1 LERGEP
7 EARIEL
13 LAQRAG
19 EATPAALAAR
29 TGWKPA
35 EILRVAKSL
44 ATQKRMV
51 LLGQPPSLLV
61 HQAHFDQL
69 AKLLLE
75 QLEKFHAANPLV
87 AGLPKEELRSKLSAG
102 GAHSIPSPALHNALL
117 QFLTARGKIDVQG
130 ETVRLG
136 GRTIQLSAEEIAA
149 RDQISAAFD
158 KAGLAVPSARE
169 ILANLRLDRA
179 RAEKLL
185 RILLK
190 ENVLH
195 KVTEDLIFHQ
205 SALRNLREILARRK
219 AQNKHLGVTDFK
231 VLTGLSRKYAIPLL
245 EYLDRERVT
254 RREGDERIIL

>member
-1 LERGEP
+1 MS
-7 EARIEL
+7 
-13 LAQRAG
+13 
-19 EATPAALAAR
+19 EATPAALAAC

-35 EILRVAKSL
+35 DVLRVAKSL
-44 ATQKRMV
+44 ERQKRLM

-61 HQAHFDQL
+61 PAAHFVRL

-75 QLEKFHAANPLV
+75 QLEKFHTGNPLM
-87 AGLPKEELRSKLSAG
+87 AGLPKEDLRFKLSSG
-102 GAHSIPSPALHNALL
+102 GAAHSTPSPALLNALL
-117 QFLTARGKIDVQG
+117 QSLTMQGKIDVQG
-130 ETVRLG
+130 EMVRLG
-136 GRTIQLSAEEIAA
+136 GRTVQLSAQEIAA
-149 RDQISAAFD
+149 RDQIAAAFE

-169 ILANLRLDRA
+169 VLENLRLDRA

-205 SALRNLREILARRK
+205 SALRELRAILARRK
-219 AQNKHLGVTDFK
+219 AQNNRLGVTEFK
-231 VLTGLSRKYAIPLL
+231 ELTGLSRKYAIPLL

-254 RREGDERIIL
+254 RREGGERIIL